1 MTDDKR
7 KQKNS
12 EVHPHRAINFKR
24 IAEQLLGKTGEEK
37 RRLLQEALKRRAEI
51 AKSIKNSKNMKASDQ
66 ANSSQ
71 VKSFDEWR
79 IPIGLLDLG
88 IEVAYA
94 DTENR
99 NLVESIIRR
108 TITIGEIELTKV
120 KEVEVLED
128 SVMLPGGE
136 SVSLQ
141 TLRIGLLGSDS
152 ESRELM
158 EEQLADVLRQGFLQ
172 AMRRPG

>member
-1 MTDDKR
+1 MR
-7 KQKNS
+7 
-12 EVHPHRAINFKR
+12 
-24 IAEQLLGKTGEEK
+24 
-37 RRLLQEALKRRAEI
+37 
-51 AKSIKNSKNMKASDQ
+51 ASDQ

-71 VKSFDEWR
+71 VKNFDEWR
-79 IPIGLLDLG
+79 IPIRLLDLG

-94 DTENR
+94 DTETR
-99 NLVESIIRR
+99 NLVETIIAD
-108 TITIGEIELTKV
+108 TITIGEIELTKA

-128 SVMLPGGE
+128 SATLPEGE

-158 EEQLADVLRQGFLQ
+158 EEQLADVLREGFLQ
-172 AMRRPG
+172 AMRRLG